1 MDSDK
6 RIKILIGI
14 DDTDNA
20 DSLGT
25 GYHARQLAH
34 MLETNSLG
42 QVQGITRHQLF
53 VDPAIP
59 YTSQNSS
66 ACIQWTSINIESI
79 IEACADY
86 LTENSAPGSDAG
98 LCVCPDESVG
108 AAIVDWGRSAK
119 DSILEMHDAL
129 ALAGSEGIFLRGYT
143 GTHIGV
149 IGALAAEGLHAWGND
164 GRYVW
169 RKGIKELREIN
180 TGIFTAQQLAFE
192 LELDEI
198 SSLEGEHPGKNELI
212 LTNDWVR
219 PVRKNHKAV
228 LITQR
233 IADNDEYEW
242 ELTGKEIIRTI
253 S

>member
-1 MDSDK
+1 MDL
-6 RIKILIGI
+6 LIGI

-20 DSLGT
+20 YSRGT
-25 GYHARQLAH
+25 GFHARQLAH
-34 MLETNSLG
+34 KLETMG
-42 QVQGITRHQLF
+42 PGKVQGITRHQLF
-53 VDPAIP
+53 INPAIQ

-66 ACIQWTSINIESI
+66 ACIHYTSGNIERI
-79 IEACADY
+79 IKACAEY
-86 LTENSAPGSDAG
+86 LEEKSAPGSDAG
-98 LCVCPDESVG
+98 LCVCPAASVSHS
-108 AAIVDWGRSAK
+108 IIDWGRSAK

-143 GTHIGV
+143 GNHLGV
-149 IGALAAEGLHAWGND
+149 IGALAAVGLHACGND

-169 RKGIKELREIN
+169 RKGIKELREIS
-180 TGIFTAQQLAFE
+180 TGVFTAQQLAYE

-198 SSLEGEHPGKNELI
+198 CSLNGEHPGKNDLI

-233 IADNDEYEW
+233 IANNDEYEW